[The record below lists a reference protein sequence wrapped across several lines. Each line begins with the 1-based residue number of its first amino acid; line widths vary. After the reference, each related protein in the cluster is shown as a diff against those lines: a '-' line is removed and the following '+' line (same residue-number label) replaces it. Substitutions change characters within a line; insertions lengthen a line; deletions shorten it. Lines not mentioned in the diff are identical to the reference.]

1 MTDAKHPEAA
11 IRQLR
16 AEIGTL
22 AAVDDE
28 ARERLDRLVQDIE
41 ATLADPKRTGTR
53 GRLAGQLQASLIG
66 FEASHPRMAALMNE
80 VVEQLGNMGI

>member
-1 MTDAKHPEAA
+1 MTDAKHLEAA
-11 IRQLR
+11 IRELR

-22 AAVDDE
+22 AADDDE
-28 ARERLDRLVQDIE
+28 ARARLDRLVQDIE
-41 ATLADPKRTGTR
+41 ATLADPKRTGAR
-53 GRLAGQLQASLIG
+53 GRLTGQLQASLIG